1 MNIRTAG
8 ETFVAAASH
17 LRSNGKRRWNAP
29 AIVPAALVGVVLMT
43 AGCSTSEDKALPS
56 KTSAPATPV
65 PSADPEKAQKDAV
78 LTVYRKM
85 WAAQIKAYSSGTLRG
100 AGLES
105 VAGDKALSKIKV
117 TALYYQEHGNV
128 MKGKPQLSPKVTAI
142 SEGQAEITD
151 CIDSTH
157 YVQIN
162 KKTGKAVGLL
172 DNNRRHIATYK
183 AHTIAGKWLIT
194 DSNIDRNRTC

>member
-1 MNIRTAG
+1 M
-8 ETFVAAASH
+8 AATSR

-29 AIVPAALVGVVLMT
+29 VIVPVALAGVVLMT

-56 KTSAPATPV
+56 RTSAPATPV
-65 PSADPEKAQKDAV
+65 PSANPEKAQKDAV
-78 LTVYRKM
+78 LTVHRKM
-85 WAAQIKAYSSGTLRG
+85 WAAQIKAHSSGTLKR

-105 VAGDKALSKIKV
+105 ASGDKALSKIKV
-117 TALYYQEHGNV
+117 TALYYQEHGSI
-128 MKGKPQLSPKVTAI
+128 MKGKPQLSLKVTTI
-142 SEGQAEITD
+142 SDGQAEITD

-162 KKTGKAVGLL
+162 KKTGKAIGLL

-194 DSNIDRNRTC
+194 DLNIDRNRTC